1 MQSNLEGLYFFSSC
15 SRLTH
20 PEKAHFRRDK
30 IILNKNCF
38 LKGKNEK
45 DEIFYSNKSRSHYW
59 CVT

>member
-30 IILNKNCF
+30 IILNKNCC
-38 LKGKNEK
+38 LKGKMK
-45 DEIFYSNKSRSHYW
+45 WMKSYI
-59 CVT
+59 VTRAGVTIGV